1 MSMSV
6 ALLGLVLIFTG
17 LALAG
22 MRAGYWLFVVGV
34 KTVVTLAVV
43 VTVGAWFLTR
53 YRAYMRPVYRAILS
67 LCTALVNVGLTTS
80 GYTNFYLACVLW
92 AIAAALALSIAVPWL
107 AGMWLTPIS
116 ATNEQPQKM

>member
-53 YRAYMRPVYRAILS
+53 
-67 LCTALVNVGLTTS
+67 
-80 GYTNFYLACVLW
+80 
-92 AIAAALALSIAVPWL
+92 
-107 AGMWLTPIS
+107 
-116 ATNEQPQKM
+116 